1 MKRNTGET
9 LAYGFGAVG
18 KDMVYAMASGFVLYY
33 YQDICGLPAAFVGLI
48 LLIARVFDA
57 VNDPLMG
64 VIVAKTRIRF
74 GRLRPWIFS
83 GSILNAFVLYALFA
97 APRLELPLLM
107 VYLPVIY
114 VLWSETY
121 SAMDIPYWSMIP
133 AAADDPHEVERLSIV
148 GRVGAGIGHA
158 IVQVGAILA
167 VSFLGGGE
175 EREGFRLVALIIAAV
190 FIIAEVCCALF
201 VKEKKEERSI
211 QTVTIR
217 DMIRSLLGNDQALTI
232 ILVIVLVNTALNL
245 TANLLIYFFKYDIG
259 GMSWQASVSLLS
271 AVAGVTQPIAMLF
284 VYPFLRKRYSN
295 TSVFRGALAAAVGGY
310 LVLLAEAFLVH
321 NNIFYALLLPAILI
335 FAANG
340 IMIVLTTVFL
350 SNAVDYGEIKTGHRE
365 ESVLFS
371 LQTPVVKAASGF
383 AVFLAGVGLDL
394 IGLTGN
400 ADMSG
405 VVAEQSAATLAG
417 LRVFMTLTPVI
428 VLTAALLFFRRKY
441 RLTDTAVAENARQLR
456 RQQQGEQP

>member
-64 VIVAKTRIRF
+64 VIVAKTKTRF

-148 GRVGAGIGHA
+148 GRVGAGIGNA

-167 VSFLGGGE
+167 VSFLGGGD

-201 VKEKKEERSI
+201 VKEKKKS
-211 QTVTIR
+211 
-217 DMIRSLLGNDQALTI
+217 
-232 ILVIVLVNTALNL
+232 
-245 TANLLIYFFKYDIG
+245 
-259 GMSWQASVSLLS
+259 
-271 AVAGVTQPIAMLF
+271 
-284 VYPFLRKRYSN
+284 
-295 TSVFRGALAAAVGGY
+295 
-310 LVLLAEAFLVH
+310 
-321 NNIFYALLLPAILI
+321 
-335 FAANG
+335 
-340 IMIVLTTVFL
+340 
-350 SNAVDYGEIKTGHRE
+350 
-365 ESVLFS
+365 
-371 LQTPVVKAASGF
+371 AASRP
-383 AVFLAGVGLDL
+383 
-394 IGLTGN
+394 
-400 ADMSG
+400 SP
-405 VVAEQSAATLAG
+405 SA
-417 LRVFMTLTPVI
+417 I
-428 VLTAALLFFRRKY
+428 
-441 RLTDTAVAENARQLR
+441 
-456 RQQQGEQP
+456 

>member
-1 MKRNTGET
+1 
-9 LAYGFGAVG
+9 
-18 KDMVYAMASGFVLYY
+18 
-33 YQDICGLPAAFVGLI
+33 
-48 LLIARVFDA
+48 
-57 VNDPLMG
+57 
-64 VIVAKTRIRF
+64 
-74 GRLRPWIFS
+74 
-83 GSILNAFVLYALFA
+83 
-97 APRLELPLLM
+97 
-107 VYLPVIY
+107 
-114 VLWSETY
+114 
-121 SAMDIPYWSMIP
+121 
-133 AAADDPHEVERLSIV
+133 
-148 GRVGAGIGHA
+148 
-158 IVQVGAILA
+158 
-167 VSFLGGGE
+167 
-175 EREGFRLVALIIAAV
+175 
-190 FIIAEVCCALF
+190 
-201 VKEKKEERSI
+201 
-211 QTVTIR
+211 
-217 DMIRSLLGNDQALTI
+217 MIRSLLGNDQALTI

-259 GMSWQASVSLLS
+259 GISWQASLSLFS

-371 LQTPVVKAASGF
+371 LQTLVVKAASGF

-441 RLTDTAVAENARQLR
+441 RFTDTFVAENARELR
-456 RQQQGEQP
+456 RQHQGEQP